1 MRHEPRAAWRLESLG
16 FRAVYDYPT
25 CGFRDRA
32 GTVRERLATSPFGQV
47 VALNAAGVVMGRL
60 VAALEGIEDSRA
72 VEEVMR
78 EGPATVRPSEELD
91 ALVGQMRHA
100 GVDAVVVT
108 RSDGRLL
115 GLLERAAAERHLDE
129 RGG

>member
-1 MRHEPRAAWRLESLG
+1 MWSW
-16 FRAVYDYPT
+16 
-25 CGFRDRA
+25 
-32 GTVRERLATSPFGQV
+32 QV
-47 VALNAAGVVMGRL
+47 